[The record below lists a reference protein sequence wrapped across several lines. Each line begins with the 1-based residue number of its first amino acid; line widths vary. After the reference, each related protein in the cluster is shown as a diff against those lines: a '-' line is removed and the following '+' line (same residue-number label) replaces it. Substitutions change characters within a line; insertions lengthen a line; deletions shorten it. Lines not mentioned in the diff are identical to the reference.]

1 MLSCLS
7 CCAQLQNEPSAFVK
21 GKIMENATLF
31 LVGLVAV
38 AVVVIVALMLRGGV
52 SIGSL
57 TLTMGKLVIKDLRIS
72 SRLEDSKNRKS

>member
-1 MLSCLS
+1 
-7 CCAQLQNEPSAFVK
+7 
-21 GKIMENATLF
+21 MENATLF
-31 LVGLVAV
+31 LVGLVAI